1 MKRNFKETVLRRIF
15 CINAIHKKEN
25 IRIIYMSLVQDFN
38 NLFSPMNKKY
48 CDLFYG
54 ISVFYFLMMIV
65 SIVSLIFLFRDIK
78 RNKFLIVNSA
88 VVVAMLGINYIYN
101 RLLFNMCK

>member
-1 MKRNFKETVLRRIF
+1 
-15 CINAIHKKEN
+15 
-25 IRIIYMSLVQDFN
+25 MSLVQDFN

-65 SIVSLIFLFRDIK
+65 SIVSLIFLFKDIK
-78 RNKFLIVNSA
+78 RNKYLIVNSA
-88 VVVAMLGINYIYN
+88 VVVTMLGINYIYN

>member
-1 MKRNFKETVLRRIF
+1 MIIIKAYSERNKETKKQRNKKKKIF
-15 CINAIHKKEN
+15 
-25 IRIIYMSLVQDFN
+25 RIIYMSLVQDFN

-65 SIVSLIFLFRDIK
+65 SIVSLIFLFKDIK
-78 RNKFLIVNSA
+78 RNKYLIINSA

>member
-1 MKRNFKETVLRRIF
+1 
-15 CINAIHKKEN
+15 
-25 IRIIYMSLVQDFN
+25 MSLVQDFN

-65 SIVSLIFLFRDIK
+65 SIVSLIFLFKDIK
-78 RNKFLIVNSA
+78 RNKYLIINSA